1 MKKYSIPA
9 DKVLRHY
16 DLTGKRCPA
25 YYVDE
30 TRWAALHEYITA
42 PEVKPDTLYR
52 VQVGAFS
59 VKSNAELYLKKV
71 NAAGFP
77 AFLVEVNNNA

>member
-1 MKKYSIPA
+1 MTITDKIIKK
-9 DKVLRHY
+9 
-16 DLTGKRCPA
+16 T
-25 YYVDE
+25 
-30 TRWAALHEYITA
+30 
-42 PEVKPDTLYR
+42 DTLYR

-77 AFLVEVNNNA
+77 AFIVEVKSNALYSSRRTC